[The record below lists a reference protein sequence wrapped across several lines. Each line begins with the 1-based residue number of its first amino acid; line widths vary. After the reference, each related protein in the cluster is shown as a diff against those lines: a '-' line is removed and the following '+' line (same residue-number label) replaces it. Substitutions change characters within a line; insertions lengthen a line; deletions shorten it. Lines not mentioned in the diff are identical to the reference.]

1 MFENTAVIIL
11 AGGQGTRF
19 GSKKQ
24 FIIFRGKELW
34 KHIYNKILKYVPD
47 SNIVT
52 VGVDV
57 EGGLTRSGSVLN
69 GLNYLNNK
77 RIGFD
82 RVLILEA
89 ARPLVTDYQLETIL
103 NDNHKSTTFAL
114 PLVSTIIKKDKTY
127 VNREDYCKLST
138 PVIFD
143 YPLFLKAYL
152 TGKYTDYTDDTRV
165 MYEEYG
171 IKPHLL
177 EGAENL
183 LKLTY
188 KSDLYVLER
197 LAEEYEK

>member
-1 MFENTAVIIL
+1 MNKIAVIIL

-24 FIIFRGKELW
+24 FTLFKGKELW
-34 KHIYNKILKYVPD
+34 RHIYNKILKYISRD
-47 SNIVT
+47 NIVT
-52 VGVDV
+52 VGVDI
-57 EGGLTRSGSVLN
+57 EGGITRSASVIN
-69 GLNYLNNK
+69 GLNYLIEKK
-77 RIGFD
+77 RDFE
-82 RVLILEA
+82 RVVILEA
-89 ARPLVTDYQLETIL
+89 ARPLVTYDQLETIL
-103 NDNHKSTTFAL
+103 NDKHQSTTFSL

-138 PVIFD
+138 PVAFD
-143 YPLFLKAYL
+143 FALFSKAYL
-152 TGKYTDYTDDTRV
+152 SGKYTDYTDDTRV

-188 KSDLYVLER
+188 KSDLTILEK
-197 LAEEYEK
+197 LSEEYE

>member
-1 MFENTAVIIL
+1 MNNVAVIIL

-24 FIIFRGKELW
+24 FVLFKGQELW
-34 KHIYNKILKYVPD
+34 KHIYNKILKFIPKE
-47 SNIVT
+47 NIVV
-52 VGVDV
+52 VGVDI
-57 EGGLTRSGSVLN
+57 EGGLTRSGSVIN
-69 GLNYLNNK
+69 GLQFLNKLNQN
-77 RIGFD
+77 FE

-89 ARPLVTDYQLETIL
+89 ARPLVTSDQLETIL
-103 NDNHKSTTFAL
+103 NDNHLSTTFSL

-127 VNREDYCKLST
+127 LDRNDYCKLST

-143 YPLFLKAYL
+143 YDLFSKAYL
-152 TGKYTDYTDDTRV
+152 SGKYNDYTDDTRV

-177 EGAENL
+177 VGAENL

-188 KSDLYVLER
+188 KSDLLILEK
-197 LAEEYEK
+197 LSEEYEQ